1 MAACAR
7 HFETPE
13 SVEDKSGA
21 GGRFQVRT
29 VLYPVDTTIISAGVR
44 CKGANGSCRARGRT
58 GRAAGFLAKT
68 PGSVIP
74 HQTPRR
80 QGGRA
85 DNSASPT
92 PAAVRRP
99 RGDRTM
105 ANEPPARLAWA
116 QPRLVPCGRV
126 VSLKR
131 HRRPAC
137 DLVQLYLP
145 PLPAATCG
153 CGPGASRSVPSKTL

>member
-1 MAACAR
+1 M
-7 HFETPE
+7 PN
-13 SVEDKSGA
+13 
-21 GGRFQVRT
+21 
-29 VLYPVDTTIISAGVR
+29 L
-44 CKGANGSCRARGRT
+44 
-58 GRAAGFLAKT
+58 LAKT

-105 ANEPPARLAWA
+105 ANEPPARLAWRRGPE
-116 QPRLVPCGRV
+116 PRLAADAVCGRVQTTV

-131 HRRPAC
+131 RTVDQRATSCSTIYRNSGREPAEF
-137 DLVQLYLP
+137 VKP
-145 PLPAATCG
+145 
-153 CGPGASRSVPSKTL
+153 